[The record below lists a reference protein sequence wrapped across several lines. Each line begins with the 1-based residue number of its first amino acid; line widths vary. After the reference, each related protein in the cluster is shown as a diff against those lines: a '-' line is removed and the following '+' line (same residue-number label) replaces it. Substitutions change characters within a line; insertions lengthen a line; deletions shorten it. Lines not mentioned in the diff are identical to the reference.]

1 MAREIIE
8 IWSNILQE
16 AIEKEVSDIHLS
28 AGQPP
33 FFRKDGKLFVMGGPS
48 LSQQDMQTIFSKI
61 VSEAQQQTFVMY
73 KELDF
78 AYVHQQQRFR
88 INVFQQTGKLAMA
101 IRLVCKKIASLEE
114 LGCPKILQ
122 QLVMERHGLL
132 LITGRTGSGKTS
144 TLAAL
149 IDLVNETQA
158 AHIITLE
165 DPIEYVYE
173 SKKSLINQREAG
185 RDFLSFAAA
194 LRSALREDSD
204 IILVGELRDAETMMS
219 ALTAAETGHLV
230 LGTLHTFDAIEAIMR
245 IEGMFPTHNQ
255 EQIRLQLSL
264 VLNGIVSQQLLPGK
278 KGGRVCAA
286 EVLVAVPAIRN
297 LIRTGR
303 PQQIS
308 SHLQAGSEFGM
319 MTMNMSIDTL
329 YQKDKITLDIAKQ
342 YSKKDVLHT
351 VIAINSIGGSLGGGL

>member
-1 MAREIIE
+1 MERYEVDKEIIGR
-8 IWSNILQE
+8 WSNILQE
-16 AIEKEVSDIHLS
+16 AIENKVSDIHLA
-28 AGQPP
+28 AGQLP
-33 FFRKDGKLFVMGGPS
+33 FFRKDGKLFIMGKPS
-48 LSQQDMQTIFSKI
+48 LSQKDMQTIFSSI

-78 AYVHQQQRFR
+78 AYVYQQQRFR
-88 INVFQQTGKLAMA
+88 INVFQQSGTLAMA

-132 LITGRTGSGKTS
+132 LITGRTGAGKTS
-144 TLAAL
+144 TLAAI
-149 IDLVNETQA
+149 IDLLNETQA
-158 AHIITLE
+158 VHIITLE

-173 SKKSLINQREAG
+173 TKKSLINQREAG
-185 RDFLSFAAA
+185 KDFVSFATA
-194 LRSALREDSD
+194 LRSALREDPD
-204 IILVGELRDAETMMS
+204 IILVGELRDAETMM
-219 ALTAAETGHLV
+219 AAMTAAETGHLV

-286 EVLVAVPAIRN
+286 EVLVVVPAIRN
-297 LIRTGR
+297 LIRTGK
-303 PQQIS
+303 PQQIL

-319 MTMNMSIDTL
+319 MTMNMSIDAL
-329 YQKDKITLDIAKQ
+329 YHKDKITLDIAKQ
-342 YSKKDVLHT
+342 YSKKDAFHP
-351 VIAINSIGGSLGGGL
+351 IIR

>member
-1 MAREIIE
+1 MDKEIIGR
-8 IWSNILQE
+8 WSNILQE
-16 AIEKEVSDIHLS
+16 AIKNKVSDIHLA

-33 FFRKDGKLFVMGGPS
+33 FFRKDGKLFIMEKTS
-48 LSQQDMQTIFSKI
+48 LSQKDMQTVLLSI
-61 VSEAQQQTFVMY
+61 VSEPQQQTFVMC

-78 AYVHQQQRFR
+78 AYVYEQQRFR
-88 INVFQQTGKLAMA
+88 INVFQQSGTLAMA

-144 TLAAL
+144 TLAAI
-149 IDLVNETQA
+149 IDLLNATQA
-158 AHIITLE
+158 LHIITLE

-173 SKKSLINQREAG
+173 TKKSLINQREAG
-185 RDFLSFAAA
+185 KDFVSFATA
-194 LRSALREDSD
+194 LRSALREDPD
-204 IILVGELRDAETMMS
+204 IILVGELRDAETMM
-219 ALTAAETGHLV
+219 AAMTAAETGHLV

-245 IEGMFPTHNQ
+245 IEGMFSTHNQ

-286 EVLVAVPAIRN
+286 EVLVVVPAIRN
-297 LIRTGR
+297 LIRTGK

-308 SHLQAGSEFGM
+308 SHLQAGSGFGM
-319 MTMNMSIDTL
+319 MTMNMSIDAL
-329 YQKDKITLDIAKQ
+329 YHKDKITLDIAKQ
-342 YSKKDVLHT
+342 YSKKDTFHP
-351 VIAINSIGGSLGGGL
+351 IIR